1 MREIDITKQDIR
13 CCDDFDINE
22 GRINVAYE
30 MWFEVDRYFGTDTRS
45 NNTWINFYT
54 EYDRNGN
61 INALYII
68 DAPDTMGA
76 YDWELT
82 EVEKAFFKGMMQTYC
97 NCIYRCTLDEL
108 LKEAQSR

>member
-1 MREIDITKQDIR
+1 MREIDITQQDIR

-30 MWFEVDRYFGTDTRS
+30 MWFEVDKYFGTDTRS

-68 DAPDTMGA
+68 DAPDTMEA

-97 NCIYRCTLDEL
+97 NCIYRWTLDEL